1 MRNYQR
7 AGALL
12 FTVVALAASTLI
24 ASCGGGSDSPTSIT
38 APTAVTIGYA
48 KGDLS
53 LTDPGLQKMTASLAT
68 TSGALLQ
75 AIYAVNSFVFTDP
88 KVTDY
93 ATYVQRQADANQAL
107 GILILYAGQT
117 EQKAD
122 ALPTSAPSTL
132 ALLSPQ
138 GAPTSFKAAASPEEV
153 LAVLNSSKSKWPI
166 KTLMQQYQVSAKKAQ
181 LILNNAMNGLTSQAY
196 LDQATVETQVITR
209 LTLVKEAA
217 GLAVTVGSTVITAGG
232 VGGVLTVFEAGTAI
246 IGAADAVI
254 KVTKAGAEL
263 AIGQDGAL
271 DEMFE
276 KSTMV
281 RVIADVNELVSINGL
296 FAKSANL
303 LDTTNKL
310 IYVAGK
316 LNEVFQE
323 KKVSFG
329 AESMTLTSFNDDFKA
344 AYMARVKALNYPST
358 FPGNYVDAANQPV
371 TVNAAVM
378 PQAAL
383 DALDALP
390 VDAQLAIVQ
399 QILSDSPGHTTPP
412 SLEAGTPVTLS
423 GTFPSTSLDLWTTDG
438 KPLITA
444 LNSGTWSMTGAG
456 LELDHVEQYRDSTG
470 VLLSYT
476 VFVHAPYGAQ
486 GTLTVT
492 NNPTWALSPK
502 EVWLSNE
509 RYVLSYRLGM
519 RPLEDAGGFYTN
531 GNVIASASIS
541 GLTAKVDYVFPKEG
555 LGPFNRFTIT
565 PQVRAS
571 IDADIYNKDGSF
583 LRTLE
588 DGHDYFRLLQVVV
601 TGRKN

>member
-1 MRNYQR
+1 MRAYQR
-7 AGALL
+7 AGAAL
-12 FTVVALAASTLI
+12 FTAVALAASTLI
-24 ASCGGGSDSPTSIT
+24 ASCGGSDSPTSIT
-38 APTAVTIGYA
+38 APTAVAIGYA

-75 AIYAVNSFVFTDP
+75 AIYAVNSFVFTDT

-117 EQKAD
+117 EQNAD
-122 ALPTSAPSTL
+122 ALPTSAPSMLTL
-132 ALLSPQ
+132 MSPHSV
-138 GAPTSFKAAASPEEV
+138 PTPFIAAAASPEEV

-196 LDQATVETQVITR
+196 LDQATVETQAVTR
-209 LTLVKEAA
+209 LTLVKEAS

-232 VGGVLTVFEAGTAI
+232 VGGVMTVFEAGTAI
-246 IGAADAVI
+246 LSSTDAVI

-271 DEMFE
+271 DDMFE
-276 KSTMV
+276 KSTAV
-281 RVIADVNELVSINGL
+281 RAIADVNELLSIKSL

-310 IYVAGK
+310 TYVAGK

-344 AYMARVKALNYPST
+344 AYLARVKALKYPST

-371 TVNAAVM
+371 TVSAAAM

-399 QILSDSPGHTTPP
+399 KILPDSTDVPIIGNGITLAAAKVSSDDTSITYTVSANIQGITAPTNVVLSVANASVVNASRTLTANGVLTWSVTVLGQDGTVTVTRSDSGASLSTTLPGLALNFDGTYTGIAVTTFRAEDIICWDSTAVGVTIFGTAMGGDVVGTVSGNTVSGSYP
-412 SLEAGTPVTLS
+412 SQGLTFSGTISGTSIRGTWRDPAGGCS
-423 GTFPSTSLDLWTTDG
+423 GTFS
-438 KPLITA
+438 
-444 LNSGTWSMTGAG
+444 
-456 LELDHVEQYRDSTG
+456 
-470 VLLSYT
+470 
-476 VFVHAPYGAQ
+476 
-486 GTLTVT
+486 VT
-492 NNPTWALSPK
+492 K
-502 EVWLSNE
+502 
-509 RYVLSYRLGM
+509 
-519 RPLEDAGGFYTN
+519 
-531 GNVIASASIS
+531 
-541 GLTAKVDYVFPKEG
+541 
-555 LGPFNRFTIT
+555 
-565 PQVRAS
+565 Q
-571 IDADIYNKDGSF
+571 
-583 LRTLE
+583 
-588 DGHDYFRLLQVVV
+588 
-601 TGRKN
+601 